1 MTINSTKPYLVRS
14 IYDWCVDSG
23 FTPYI
28 SVQAFPELDVPK
40 DYIKNNEIV
49 FNISTSAVNELII
62 SNDIVSFTARFNGV
76 ARKLEMPINAIK
88 SIFAKEMNQGIT
100 FSDGKEGNQETMSA
114 IKSSNLDQRSKIS
127 QEKKIRKPKLR
138 IIK

>member
-114 IKSSNLDQRSKIS
+114 IKNSNLDQRSKIS
-127 QEKKIRKPKLR
+127 QEKEIRKPKLR

>member
-14 IYDWCVDSG
+14 IYDWCIDSG

>member
-127 QEKKIRKPKLR
+127 QEKEIRKPKLR

>member
-14 IYDWCVDSG
+14 IYDWCIDSG

-88 SIFAKEMNQGIT
+88 SIFAREMNQGIT